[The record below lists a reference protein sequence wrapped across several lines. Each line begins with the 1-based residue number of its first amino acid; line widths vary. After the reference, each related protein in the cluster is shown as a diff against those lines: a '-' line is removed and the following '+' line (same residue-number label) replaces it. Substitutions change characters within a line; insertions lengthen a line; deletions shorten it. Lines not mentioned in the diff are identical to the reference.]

1 MFFGHAP
8 DCHREVKQ
16 MCRRQMRLFN
26 SSNSPQKLKSV
37 DDSEDEK
44 AERKCEDVFLRL
56 RYDPP
61 QMFHSLCGFWV
72 RSWSRSIEETS
83 RWVWD
88 RTGQKTGS
96 PLVSV
101 EENRPRSAWT
111 ASCRRQLQSK
121 ANVKL
126 ILMNA
131 WLVLWLKAAVFL
143 WLNKRCSVL
152 VVLWIFSPAVSN
164 IDIFKVLYRSNTSVN
179 AARWR
184 NARLKPF
191 TTDDSSLLDLIIKLN
206 SCECLVCE
214 NNLNT
219 AHESLPQ
226 QRWSDNL

>member
-1 MFFGHAP
+1 MKKIKLVCLKFVSAVFFGHAP

-26 SSNSPQKLKSV
+26 SSTSPQKLKSV

-61 QMFHSLCGFWV
+61 QMFHSLCGFSV
-72 RSWSRSIEETS
+72 KSWSRSIEETS

-143 WLNKRCSVL
+143 WLNNRCSVL
-152 VVLWIFSPAVSN
+152 VVLWIFFPCGIEYWYFQGIVS
-164 IDIFKVLYRSNTSVN
+164 KQ
-179 AARWR
+179 
-184 NARLKPF
+184 
-191 TTDDSSLLDLIIKLN
+191 
-206 SCECLVCE
+206 
-214 NNLNT
+214 
-219 AHESLPQ
+219 H
-226 QRWSDNL
+226 